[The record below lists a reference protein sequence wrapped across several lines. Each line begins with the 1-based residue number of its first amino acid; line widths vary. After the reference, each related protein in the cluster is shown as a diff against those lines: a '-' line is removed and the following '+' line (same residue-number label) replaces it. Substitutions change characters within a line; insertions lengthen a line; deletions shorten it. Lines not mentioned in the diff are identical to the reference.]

1 MTIVVVARY
10 RAAEGLAELVA
21 AALKEYTPLTRAE
34 PGCAT
39 FVALRSRD
47 ESREFLLYEEY
58 DDLEALDAHRA
69 SHHFSAVARDR
80 IWPMLESR
88 DVTLCD
94 VLGS

>member
-10 RAAEGLAELVA
+10 RAAEGSGDLVA
-21 AALKEYTPLTRAE
+21 AALKDYTPMTLAE

-47 ESREFLLYEEY
+47 EPRVFLLYEEY
-58 DDLEALDAHRA
+58 DDVAALDAHRA
-69 SHHFSAVARDR
+69 SDHFSAVARDR